1 MTAKKTK
8 TKQTETKARDRTGQ
22 EKIKMNQMKN

>member
-1 MTAKKTK
+1 MTAKKK
-8 TKQTETKARDRTGQ
+8 KKKTETKTRDRTGQ